1 MLSWFFKKR
10 GGAGV
15 PKAAASLQPTM
26 QPQADTT
33 AKHAEHVN
41 AVWLPQLQAAQGDDI
56 ALLRVAQATPVLEI
70 KLTAVAAMGTEEVLK
85 QAERELRSHD
95 RRVHRAV
102 KQRLMGKVAQR
113 ETRAKAQTLVEM
125 AASLTGEAPVPI
137 NRLVALDHDWNRLD
151 ARLLDPAQHAE
162 FSELRNRLNVL
173 VREHGEELHRV
184 QCWTAD
190 ATRALAELRRG
201 CTEAAAHGTGNDVAL
216 CAAAAQALR
225 GARPDVPATVAL
237 EQALQAALQTA
248 AHVEGRLVLL
258 AALEE
263 PGTDVVLAY
272 PPMSQPTEIA
282 NSDAACRHARELK
295 QGAPVEAQSTPQ
307 APTAAQRWRALPPLD
322 DSELARLLDERFE
335 HWQRG
340 HASARS
346 PAEVAQVAPA
356 STRVPSAE
364 QLHRLETV
372 LRLAEGALAE
382 GQLGELQQHLQAFD
396 AAMDAMNGVAQDGAL
411 RVRRQV
417 LQAENARLKGWQQ
430 WGDGLARDGLV
441 AEAEDL
447 ARITL
452 NASDPDC
459 PKLDVKAHGEAI
471 HALRMRW
478 KELDRQGATARRGLW
493 LRFDAALQM
502 AHQPVAA
509 QQAALKAAR
518 QENLLA
524 REALLAALEAV
535 SEGVP
540 SNGTD
545 DMTAHWKEQLRV
557 LERFHTAWRQLGP
570 IEHTAPPGARG
581 VLQQR
586 LRANVDRIEAPL
598 QEARRAAEAVRE
610 QLIVRAEALVQEVG
624 RQQQSRDAIARLR
637 ELQAAWQQHARAMP
651 LHRAVE
657 SALWAR
663 FKAAY
668 DAVFAQRDVA
678 SSVREAE
685 LAGNLAAR
693 ETLLKRLSALTGELP
708 AAEIQRMLA
717 EVDQAW
723 HQAGELPRAAAGV
736 IEARF
741 RDARLAVVQ
750 SLNERAQER
759 WQAQCDTLPAKLA
772 LCEERERASTGDGDL
787 AQRWAALDAL
797 PASWEQALAARW
809 SRPALIGP
817 LSGSEFDELLLKL
830 EAAMNLPSAPEWQT
844 ARRNLKLRAM
854 KDALEGH
861 KSLKRGET
869 EHADWLAAALRQSGS
884 TAVQRGRLNALVAAL
899 GKAPSGSLVSPTTRR
914 HVPDIVPLK

>member
-1 MLSWFFKKR
+1 MLSWLFKKR

-15 PKAAASLQPTM
+15 PRAAASLQPTM
-26 QPQADTT
+26 QPQADKT
-33 AKHAEHVN
+33 AKHAEHVS
-41 AVWLPQLQAAQGDDI
+41 AVWLAHLQSAQGDDA

-70 KLTAVAAMGTEEVLK
+70 KLTAVAAIGTEEVLK

-102 KQRLMGKVAQR
+102 KQRLLGKVALR

-162 FSELRNRLNVL
+162 FSELRDRLNIL
-173 VREHGEELHRV
+173 VREHGEDLHRV
-184 QCWTAD
+184 QRWTAE
-190 ATRALAELRRG
+190 ATRALVELRCG
-201 CTEAAAHGTGNDVAL
+201 CTEAAAHGIGNDVAL
-216 CAAAAQALR
+216 CAEAAQALR
-225 GARPDVPATVAL
+225 DARPDVPATVAL
-237 EQALQAALQTA
+237 GQTLQAALQTA
-248 AHVEGRLVLL
+248 ALVEGRLVLL
-258 AALEE
+258 AAPEE
-263 PGTDVVLAY
+263 PDTDVVLAY
-272 PPMSQPTEIA
+272 RPMSQPTEIA
-282 NSDAACRHARELK
+282 NSDAADPHARELK
-295 QGAPVEAQSTPQ
+295 QGAPVEAQSTPH
-307 APTAAQRWRALPPLD
+307 APTVAQRWRALPPLD
-322 DSELARLLDERFE
+322 DGELARLLDERFE
-335 HWQRG
+335 YRQRG

-346 PAEVAQVAPA
+346 PAKVVRIAPP

-382 GQLGELQQHLQAFD
+382 GRLGELQPHLQAFD
-396 AAMDAMNGVAQDGAL
+396 AALDAMNGIAQDEAQ
-411 RVRRQV
+411 RIRRQV
-417 LQAENARLKGWQQ
+417 LQAENARLKAWQR
-430 WGDGLARDGLV
+430 WGGGLARGALV
-441 AEAEDL
+441 AEAGDL
-447 ARITL
+447 AQITL

-459 PKLDVKAHGEAI
+459 PKLDVKGHGEAI

-478 KELDRQGATARRGLW
+478 KELDRQGGAASRGLW

-502 AHQPVAA
+502 AHRPVAA

-524 REALLAALEAV
+524 REALLAALEAF
-535 SEGVP
+535 SERVA
-540 SNGTD
+540 STGTD

-557 LERFHTAWRQLGP
+557 LERFHAAWRQLGP
-570 IEHTAPPGARG
+570 IEHTAPAEARG

-610 QLIVRAEALVQEVG
+610 QLIVRAEALVLEVG
-624 RQQQSRDAIARLR
+624 RQPQSCDAIPRLR
-637 ELQAAWQQHARAMP
+637 ELQAAWQQHARTLP

-663 FKAAY
+663 FKTAC

-678 SSVREAE
+678 SSMREAE
-685 LAGNLAAR
+685 LAGNLAVR
-693 ETLLKRLSALTGELP
+693 EALLKRLSALTGELS
-708 AAEIQRMLA
+708 AAEIQRTLA

-723 HQAGELPRAAAGV
+723 PRAGELPPAAAGV

-741 RDARLAVVQ
+741 QDARSGLVQ

-759 WQAQCDTLPAKLA
+759 WQAQCDCLPAWLA
-772 LCEERERASTGDGDL
+772 LCEERERASTGDDDL

-797 PASWEQALAARW
+797 PASWEQALVQRW

-854 KDALEGH
+854 KDALEGRT
-861 KSLKRGET
+861 SPNRGET
-869 EHADWLAAALRQSGS
+869 EHADWLAAALRQSG
-884 TAVQRGRLNALVAAL
+884 TTEVQRGRLNALVAAL
-899 GKAPSGSLVSPTTRR
+899 GKAPSGSLVSPMTRR
-914 HVPDIVPLK
+914 RTPNIDR